1 MEWKN
6 KYPAIKDFLVGF
18 SPNRQLQVC
27 NNPEECFFGNSPT
40 LASINVIYEKG
51 TAEIWLSAEIQE
63 ACLFMGMREIPDI
76 NQIEKLVKIIVV
88 QYGYLKIDELQ
99 LFFFYFCAARYRHFY
114 NYFDPSI
121 IILSLRDFL
130 RDRSRAYEEH
140 ERRERECEHEEWKKN
155 AITYEE
161 YQKLKNENQL

>member
-1 MEWKN
+1 
-6 KYPAIKDFLVGF
+6 
-18 SPNRQLQVC
+18 
-27 NNPEECFFGNSPT
+27 
-40 LASINVIYEKG
+40 
-51 TAEIWLSAEIQE
+51 
-63 ACLFMGMREIPDI
+63 MGVREMPDI

-88 QYGYLKIDELQ
+88 QYGYLKVDELQ

-114 NYFDPSI
+114 KYFDPSI

-140 ERRERECEHEEWKKN
+140 ERREREREQEEWKKD

-161 YQKLKNENQL
+161 YQKLKRENQL